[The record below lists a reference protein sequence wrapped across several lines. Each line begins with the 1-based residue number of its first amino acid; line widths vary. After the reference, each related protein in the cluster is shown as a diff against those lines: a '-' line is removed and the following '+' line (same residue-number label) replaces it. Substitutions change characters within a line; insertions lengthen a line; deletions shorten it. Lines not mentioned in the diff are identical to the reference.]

1 MEEEPGA
8 VADKT
13 GWKSYGSSQTIA
25 IPEAEPEVKVAN
37 TKSKSEVIKRAI
49 KDNLLVIFLIISMG
63 IGVGLGAGLRSVDPP
78 FTKRQILYLRFP
90 GDLLM
95 NMLQMLILPLIVSSL
110 VSGLA
115 SLDTRSSGRIGLR
128 AVVYYLTT
136 TLAAVVLGIILT
148 VSIQPG
154 TKGGDVEPSGESKI
168 VEPADT
174 FLDLLRQSFPSNLIE
189 ACFSKPVTDQV
200 LRVEENTNTSDV
212 NATAVYDPV
221 VEMKPGMNVLGLV
234 VFSIFFGII
243 IGRLG
248 KKGQPLVA
256 LFESLCEATMVL
268 VKLVIW
274 YSPIGIIFLV
284 AAKIVEMEDP
294 EKTFQQ
300 LLYYFIT
307 VMVGLIIHGFIT
319 LPVIYFIIVRRN
331 PYRFIYGV
339 TQAVVTAIGTSS
351 SSATLPVTMKNL
363 EENNGIDPRV
373 IKFVAPVGATI
384 NMDGTALYEAVAVL
398 FIGQIRGF
406 EMDIGRIITVS
417 ITATAAAIGA
427 AGVPQAGLVTMVIVL
442 TAVGFPT
449 DDVTLILAIDW
460 LLDRFRTAVNV
471 MGDAIGAG
479 IVDHLSKKEIRKM
492 DLLDSVENTENGVLN
507 IGYEEAD
514 VKM

>member
-1 MEEEPGA
+1 MEEPNA
-8 VADKT
+8 TRDKT
-13 GWKSYGSSQTIA
+13 GWKSYGSSQTIG
-25 IPEAEPEVKVAN
+25 IPELEPEVDPTV
-37 TKSKSEVIKRAI
+37 SKNSKMEAVKRTIKN
-49 KDNLLVIFLIISMG
+49 NLLLIFLIISMG
-63 IGVGLGAGLRSVDPP
+63 IGIGLGAGLRYVDPP
-78 FTKRQILYLRFP
+78 FTKRQIMYLRFP

-148 VSIQPG
+148 VAIQPG

-174 FLDLLRQSFPSNLIE
+174 FLDLLRQAFPSNLIE
-189 ACFSKPVTDQV
+189 ACFSKPVTEQV
-200 LRVEENTNTSDV
+200 LKVEENINGSNV

-221 VEMKPGMNVLGLV
+221 VEMKSGMNVLGIV

-248 KKGQPLVA
+248 SKGKPLVA

-268 VKLVIW
+268 IKLVIW
-274 YSPIGIIFLV
+274 YSPLGIIFLV

-294 EKTFQQ
+294 AKTFQQ

-307 VMVGLIIHGFIT
+307 VMAGLIIHGFIT
-319 LPVIYFIIVRRN
+319 LPVIYFTIVRKN
-331 PYRFIYGV
+331 PFRFIYGV
-339 TQAVVTAIGTSS
+339 TQAIVTAIGTSS

-363 EENNGIDPRV
+363 EENNGVDPRV

-449 DDVTLILAIDW
+449 DDVTLIIAIDW

-479 IVDHLSKKEIRKM
+479 IVDHLSKKEMRKM
-492 DLLDSVENTENGVLN
+492 DLLDSVEDTENGVSN
-507 IGYEEAD
+507 IAYEEAD
-514 VKM
+514 IKM

>member
-1 MEEEPGA
+1 MAAVPGA
-8 VADKT
+8 EKT
-13 GWKSYGSSQTIA
+13 GWKNYGTGETIA
-25 IPEAEPEVKVAN
+25 IPGDMEPE
-37 TKSKSEVIKRAI
+37 TKITKTESKSEAIKRTL
-49 KDNLLVIFLIISMG
+49 KSNLLLILLIISMG
-63 IGVGLGAGLRSVDPP
+63 IGVALGAGLRSVDPP

-136 TLAAVVLGIILT
+136 TLAAVILGIILT
-148 VSIQPG
+148 VAIRPG
-154 TKGGDVEPSGESKI
+154 SKGGAVEKTGESKV

-174 FLDLLRQSFPSNLIE
+174 FLDLLRQMFPSNLVQ
-189 ACFSKPVTDQV
+189 ACFSKPVTEQV
-200 LRVEENTNTSDV
+200 LRVDEDANITDV

-234 VFSIFFGII
+234 VFSIFLGII

-294 EKTFQQ
+294 AKTFEQ

-307 VMVGLIIHGFIT
+307 VMAGLVIHGFIT
-319 LPVIYFIIVRRN
+319 LPTIYFIIVRKN
-331 PYRFIYGV
+331 PFKFIYGV
-339 TQAVVTAIGTSS
+339 TQALVTAIGTSS

-363 EENNGIDPRV
+363 EENNGVDPRV

-398 FIGQIRGF
+398 FIGQVNDF
-406 EMDIGRIITVS
+406 DLDIGRIIIVS

-460 LLDRFRTAVNV
+460 LLDRFRTSVNV

-492 DLLDSVENTENGVLN
+492 DLLDSVEDTENGVLN
-507 IGYEEAD
+507 IAYEEAG